1 MIPLRLT
8 LEGIYSYKEKQEI
21 DFARLTEAGLFGIF
35 GAVGSGKSSI
45 LEAIII
51 ALYGDPERL
60 SPKGERGSLIN
71 LQSQRLFIE
80 FEFSVGQGHHSR
92 YLTRYEL
99 KRSKKDFNS
108 VGSPDHAFYRFED
121 GHWSALDVEDAS
133 GILGMK
139 ADDFKRTIIIP
150 QGKFKEFVEL
160 KDKERTIMLSDL
172 FHLDR
177 FDLTGSVKTLLDK
190 NHDEVLRL
198 ETQIGA
204 IGNVSE
210 EHRQQLEKDIE
221 LKQLEIHK
229 HSEKINGLEKEF
241 GALQILKGVHID
253 LQEVNERL
261 EKLEQGRPMIE
272 DRRARVERFRT
283 AVEFFQREIERL
295 DEIEKRL
302 SENSRKMSELEHG
315 VDERVKRLAELKST
329 RDKWFDEVSKKDEKQ
344 RRVDLLQKLI
354 DMKQDQRKWESTR
367 ANLEKEKASI
377 AETEE
382 SQKIAQDALLLK
394 LDELARIEM
403 NLPDSNALIHWA
415 STLTAWKNLNHRQG
429 QEESALNTLARSQA
443 DIQAEV
449 EKIDGTWLETECPDY
464 DIVRK
469 RLEESLVSIEGRR
482 DQEKL
487 RLGLSAFA
495 EHVIPGEPCP
505 LCGATDHP
513 AVVHVSGQGVLVQ
526 IQQEEKLLRETI
538 ARFTQ
543 EELKRSALMKEIA
556 HGMEQMQKLSNQIQE
571 TREEIARITGEVT
584 GGAWNEV
591 GALERQLEAWKTLA
605 AQRES
610 LNQQIITSRKES
622 EKVEKE
628 LSQMKD
634 QLREKESGLAVLDAH
649 IKRLQSEIESE
660 TDRWWEKYLE
670 VEVNQIAAD
679 QEKVKL
685 YLAGLNSKYEEAQHA
700 FDRFQNE
707 VIVIDTTISQL
718 KHESMTLSDDL
729 KEVQDAFQRK
739 LISSAFHNREEIS
752 ALLSSGIDSQR
763 EATEIE
769 EFDRDL
775 AVLNEKRKELLLKM
789 NEQTFDAGRFDELG
803 VALQDARSQS
813 DEMKEGLGEL
823 NGQLKQLLENVKQKA
838 ALQGNLE
845 KATIRRSGLRELDS
859 LFKGKGFVSYISN
872 FYLRDLCA
880 AANVRFTKLTRNQL
894 SLEVDGDN
902 VFYVKD
908 YLNGGEVRLLK
919 TLSGGQTFQAS
930 LCLALALA
938 ERVKVLNKSE
948 KSFFFLDEGFG
959 SLDKD
964 ALAGVLDT
972 LKTLRRENRIVG
984 IISHVEELQQ
994 EMDLSL
1000 RVEFDKEKGSQV
1012 FIQ

>member
-108 VGSPDHAFYRFED
+108 VGSPDHTFYRFEE
-121 GHWSALDVEDAS
+121 GQWAALDVEDAS

-210 EHRQQLEKDIE
+210 ELRQQLEKDIE
-221 LKQLEIHK
+221 LKQLEIQK

-261 EKLEQGRPMIE
+261 GKLEQGRPMIE
-272 DRRARVERFRT
+272 DRRTKLERFRT

-315 VDERVKRLAELKST
+315 EDERVKRLAELKAA

-354 DMKQDQRKWESTR
+354 DLKIDEQKLESARTSLN
-367 ANLEKEKASI
+367 AEKAKI
-377 AETEE
+377 AEMELNLKAT
-382 SQKIAQDALLLK
+382 QDALSLK
-394 LDELARIEM
+394 SEELSVIDKQ
-403 NLPDSNALIHWA
+403 LPDSNALIHWA
-415 STLTAWKNLNHRQG
+415 TVLSAWKNLNLRLDQEQCALDAVLKK
-429 QEESALNTLARSQA
+429 QEEIQGAIKDVDSAWL
-443 DIQAEV
+443 EV
-449 EKIDGTWLETECPDY
+449 EYPEYNLVKGRLDNALLALEA
-464 DIVRK
+464 
-469 RLEESLVSIEGRR
+469 RR

-487 RLGLSAFA
+487 RLGLSAFV

-513 AVVHVSGQGVLVQ
+513 EVLHATDQGVFIQL
-526 IQQEEKLLRETI
+526 QQEEKVLRETI
-538 ARFTQ
+538 SCFVQ
-543 EELKRSALMKEIA
+543 DELKRSTWVKEQAI
-556 HGMEQMQKLSNQIQE
+556 GQEEIQKLSNQIQE
-571 TREEIARITGEVT
+571 TNEEIDKIKRETAGNGWTEVSM
-584 GGAWNEV
+584 
-591 GALERQLEAWKTLA
+591 LEKQLA
-605 AQRES
+605 AW
-610 LNQQIITSRKES
+610 
-622 EKVEKE
+622 KE
-628 LSQMKD
+628 LSAGRDLLNKRVVDSRLEKERIEKALSLIQN
-634 QLREKESGLAVLDAH
+634 QLRGQENEVALLDGQ
-649 IKRLQSEIESE
+649 IKRLRNEVESE
-660 TDRWWEKYLE
+660 SDRWWEKYLDMT
-670 VEVNQIAAD
+670 VDQIKSD

-685 YLAGLNSKYEEAQHA
+685 YLAGLNAKYEEAQRLY
-700 FDRFQNE
+700 DGFQNE
-707 VIVIDTTISQL
+707 VIVIETTITQL
-718 KHESMTLSDDL
+718 RKDSVSLSADL
-729 KEVQDAFQRK
+729 KEVQDDFQHR
-739 LISSAFHNREEIS
+739 LISSSFHNREEIS
-752 ALLSSGIDSQR
+752 ALLTSGIDSQR

-769 EFDRDL
+769 AFDRDL
-775 AVLNEKRKELLLKM
+775 AVLNEKQKELLLKM
-789 NEQTFDAGRFDELG
+789 NEQTFDAGRFYELG